1 MNILEAEDMVKGLPD
16 QALFQIA
23 QNPPPHIPQFLA
35 ISEVQRRQDM
45 RQRYQA
51 QTQGQEPTVKDQIL
65 QGGIAAV
72 GGPPPGTGQPPP
84 MAPMGAAPPGA
95 PMQQPM
101 TGAPMG
107 MSRGGQIPGG
117 PGTFRQFIQRNFM
130 DPRGLTQNAAALA
143 GALSP
148 VPGGAGI
155 AGRLAQRVI
164 DDYFPAPY
172 TPMTDF
178 ERVGMTG
185 IPFSEAGR
193 GGGGGLSEVTV
204 TGRRLPMPMGSKQAT
219 VTVEE
224 IPEEEGMYRGGL
236 TPGGI
241 VQMQAGRAV
250 PDLMSELQAA
260 RAAGDFAKVAQ
271 IEAALSSAQNAPPAA
286 PNASEYDARLNQ
298 MLESVPRIMS
308 ALPAGAPSSSF
319 SMADLQKFAPT
330 AFDSSQYDARREES
344 FKQLGDIG
352 RQRKAEDIAA
362 AERYRA
368 EAEAPIKSAQ
378 EEARKTAIASTLM
391 RLGAGLASG
400 NPAQGLASAS
410 ESVENIMTRAREQAA
425 SERRAIKQEFRQA
438 EREASRGER
447 GMEDIVFQMRAQQI
461 TSDESKQREL
471 VRDQKQFAL
480 TAFNMMREQ
489 GKEARQAYRDSLG
502 LSVSISQAIDKAIID
517 EAREKRISQNQYMS
531 TSGSVYRDVLAI
543 IDKDRQV
550 TDPKTGEIRD
560 MTNDEIIDLARKKT
574 QDALRDLGVVAP
586 GSDSVLKVGDVRSGY
601 RYKGGDP
608 SKETSWEKT

>member
-107 MSRGGQIPGG
+107 MSRGG
-117 PGTFRQFIQRNFM
+117 
-130 DPRGLTQNAAALA
+130 
-143 GALSP
+143 
-148 VPGGAGI
+148 
-155 AGRLAQRVI
+155 
-164 DDYFPAPY
+164 
-172 TPMTDF
+172 
-178 ERVGMTG
+178 
-185 IPFSEAGR
+185 
-193 GGGGGLSEVTV
+193 
-204 TGRRLPMPMGSKQAT
+204 
-219 VTVEE
+219 
-224 IPEEEGMYRGGL
+224 L

-298 MLESVPRIMS
+298 MLGSVPRIMS
-308 ALPAGAPSSSF
+308 ALQAGAPSSSF

-471 VRDQKQFAL
+471 ARDQKQFAL

-489 GKEARQAYRDSLG
+489 GKESRQAYRDSLG
-502 LSVSISQAIDKAIID
+502 LSVSVSQAIDKAIMD

-531 TSGSVYRDVLAI
+531 TSGSVYRDVLAVI
-543 IDKDRQV
+543 NKDRQV
-550 TDPKTGEIRD
+550 TDPKTGQTRD

-608 SKETSWEKT
+608 AKETSWEKT